1 MKKRTLITIET
12 DRVLMIDG
20 RRRTRSS
27 SRAAWCA
34 VCAAQ
39 ARMLTVDEA
48 AAVAQTTSR
57 TIYQWVEARKLHFTE
72 TPEGRLFICHNSL
85 S

>member
-12 DRVLMIDG
+12 DRVLVIRG
-20 RRRTRSS
+20 RRPSR

-34 VCAAQ
+34 ACARQ
-39 ARMLTVDEA
+39 VRMVTVDEA
-48 AAVAQTTSR
+48 AAVAQASSR
-57 TIYQWVEARKLHFTE
+57 TIYQWVEARKLHFIE
-72 TPEGRLFICHNSL
+72 TPEGRLFICLNSL

>member
-20 RRRTRSS
+20 GRRRSS

-34 VCAAQ
+34 ACGSQ

-72 TPEGRLFICHNSL
+72 TADGRLFICLNSL